1 MLFNILHPAFLL
13 AAAALLL
20 PLIPRKLRAYFFVLT
35 ALLALAV
42 VAGLENG
49 SHGTV
54 QAFGYSLTL
63 CKVDALSR
71 VFGLIFAFVAAAGGL
86 FALHLKD
93 SGQQVSA
100 LLYGAGALGVTFAG
114 DLFTLFVFWELMAVT
129 STYLIWARGTDLSFR
144 AGIRYL
150 LYHALGGG
158 LLLTGILVLLHDGG
172 GIAVGRISPDQ
183 GLGAWLILAGVA
195 VNAAITPLHAWLA
208 DAYPKATVTGTL
220 FMSAFTT
227 KSAVYVLARIFPGW
241 EILIVLGV
249 VMALYGVIYAVL
261 ADDMREI
268 LSYHIIC
275 QVGYMV
281 AAVGIGST
289 TAIDGAVGHAINN
302 VLFKTLM
309 FMAVGSVMLLTGQSR
324 LSRLGGLFSRMPLV
338 FFLYMVGAFSI
349 SGFPLFNGFISKST
363 IIAAATEAHLDWV
376 VLSLLLASIGTF
388 VSVGLKL
395 PYYCWIAG
403 QAEKETAKVPVAQIL
418 GMAVLALPCVLFGI
432 YPSLLVNLMPGRV
445 DPHAYTLGHIS
456 EMGQMLSLAF
466 IVFWLMRKKLKPHAS
481 VLLDLDWFYRRH
493 GDVIGLVFIDLPNRF
508 FDACER
514 GVDSLARKISLLARN
529 PLTLFSAPSGN
540 SEYTPDRY
548 RPRTEVL
555 VLAFM
560 LLFLLAAAA
569 VWLTNH

>member
-1 MLFNILHPAFLL
+1 MLFNTLHPALIMVL
-13 AAAALLL
+13 AALLL
-20 PLIPRKLRAYFFVLT
+20 PLFPRKGRAFFFVGVSLLT
-35 ALLALAV
+35 LALI
-42 VAGLENG
+42 AGLRDG
-49 SHGTV
+49 SHGLLE
-54 QAFGYSLTL
+54 AFGYSLTL

-71 VFGLIFAFVAAAGGL
+71 VFGLIFAFVAAAGGIY
-86 FALHLKD
+86 ALHLKET
-93 SGQQVSA
+93 GQQVSA
-100 LLYGAGALGVTFAG
+100 LLYGAGAIGVTFAG

-129 STYLIWARGTDLSFR
+129 STYLIWARGSELSYK

-150 LYHALGGG
+150 LYHAFGGG
-158 LLLTGILVLLHDGG
+158 LLLTGILVLLRQGG
-172 GIAVGRISPDQ
+172 DVSIIRLSPEQ
-183 GLGAWLILAGVA
+183 GLGAWLMLAGVA

-241 EILIVLGV
+241 EILITLGV

-289 TAIDGAVGHAINN
+289 MAIDGAVGHAINN

-309 FMAVGSVMLLTGQSR
+309 FMAVGSVMLVTGQSR
-324 LSRLGGLFSRMPLV
+324 LSKLGGLFSRMPWV
-338 FFLYMVGAFSI
+338 FYLYMVGAFSI

-363 IIAAATEAHLDWV
+363 IIGAATAAHMDWV
-376 VLSLLLASIGTF
+376 VLALLLASIGTF

-395 PYYCWIAG
+395 PYYCWLYG
-403 QAEKETAKVPVAQIL
+403 KKDEKTPSVPLAQHL
-418 GMAVLALPCVLFGI
+418 GMLLLAIPCVLIGL
-432 YPSLLVNLMPGRV
+432 YPSFLVNLMPGRV
-445 DPHAYTLGHIS
+445 DPHAYGIAHVS

-466 IVFWLMRKKLKPHAS
+466 VVFWLMRKKLKPKAS
-481 VLLDLDWFYRRH
+481 ILLDLDWFYRRH
-493 GDVIGLVFIDLPNRF
+493 GNVVRFAFIEIPNNF

-514 GVDSLARKISLLARN
+514 GVDTLARKLSDFARN
-529 PLTLFSAPSGN
+529 PMVIFSGIPDA
-540 SEYTPDRY
+540 EYTPDRY
-548 RPRTEVL
+548 RPKTQFLVL
-555 VLAFM
+555 VFILIIIM
-560 LLFLLAAAA
+560 TVAA
-569 VWLTNH
+569 VWIANI